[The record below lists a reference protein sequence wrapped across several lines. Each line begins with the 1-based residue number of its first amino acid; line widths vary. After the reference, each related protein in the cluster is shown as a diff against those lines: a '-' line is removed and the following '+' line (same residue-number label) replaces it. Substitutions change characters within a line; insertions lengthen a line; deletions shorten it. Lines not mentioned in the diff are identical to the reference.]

1 MRRLVAVLALVWGLA
16 NLLAA
21 YIMVTSAFL
30 SKTSAKEGFLSQAS
44 LLIGGLALAYFTLA
58 LLRQCLRM
66 VRGSGLATSPR

>member
-1 MRRLVAVLALVWGLA
+1 MRRVVAIVALVWGLA

-30 SKTSAKEGFLSQAS
+30 SKTSAKEGILSQAS

-66 VRGSGLATSPR
+66 VRGSGRAAPAR